1 MNFLDGPHI
10 LAMGLSGNNVWRR
23 ACSLLQRSAFTYSC
37 PLQPALGYMCHVNER
52 VCAEEHHVWERY
64 PEVRSGLLVF
74 VDCFSC
80 PLDCDYSEGRAILRL
95 SHHIPCTH
103 QDRLGG
109 PALTRQPGPSVA
121 FMTSADFL
129 LRLCVCPSRAK
140 LWLGSMSF
148 ALWPPGWL
156 MELLYLVSCRL
167 PGEGDGNMM
176 DFTLDLKASAWKL
189 CVTSACVSLDKGCH
203 MAPFKL
209 KEWGKFIVLS
219 SLKEENQKYWLMAW
233 MTVTPPWQAN

>member
-37 PLQPALGYMCHVNER
+37 PLQPALGHMCHVNER

-121 FMTSADFL
+121 FMTSADKSVAQTVCVSISSKAVAGL
-129 LRLCVCPSRAK
+129 HVLCTLASRLTDGVA
-140 LWLGSMSF
+140 
-148 ALWPPGWL
+148 
-156 MELLYLVSCRL
+156 L
-167 PGEGDGNMM
+167 PGLLPVARGGGWKHDG
-176 DFTLDLKASAWKL
+176 FHT
-189 CVTSACVSLDKGCH
+189 G
-203 MAPFKL
+203 P
-209 KEWGKFIVLS
+209 
-219 SLKEENQKYWLMAW
+219 
-233 MTVTPPWQAN
+233 